1 MNVREIRKLSGL
13 NVRQFTEKYKIPY
26 TTFHDWDTGK
36 SNPPVYV
43 LELLERA
50 VREDCQKGD
59 LNMSENESYY
69 FNKYNIVKDTDCK
82 TCDGTGCC
90 STCMYRKVNPNF
102 VNDYCLLSHKRKGNS

>member
-13 NVRQFTEKYKIPY
+13 NVRQFTERYKIPY

-50 VREDCQKGD
+50 VREDWRKEI
-59 LNMSENESYY
+59 ENEERKSLAVHVVREHGTC
-69 FNKYNIVKDTDCK
+69 KNI
-82 TCDGTGCC
+82 
-90 STCMYRKVNPNF
+90 
-102 VNDYCLLSHKRKGNS
+102 